1 MKAYDTNHDARQ
13 NYLLA
18 LMLMQSLEVSA
29 AAFALYKNEPMQHLF
44 AVGCVEFAAEWQ
56 RLVLAECGGVL
67 QGEVMQRILDVAEA
81 MQGDVPEWVFVTPA
95 DPDQL
100 EIAL

>member
-13 NYLLA
+13 NYTLA

-56 RLVLAECGGVL
+56 RLVLAECGGSL
-67 QGEVMQRILDVAEA
+67 QDEVVRRIREA
-81 MQGDVPEWVFVTPA
+81 ADTLRGDVPEWVAAAPA

>member
-56 RLVLAECGGVL
+56 REILAECGGVL
-67 QGEVMQRILDVAEA
+67 QEEVAQRIREAAEA
-81 MQGDVPEWVFVTPA
+81 LRGDVPEWVGAAPA
-95 DPDQL
+95 DPDQM

>member
-1 MKAYDTNHDARQ
+1 MKAYETNYDARQ

-18 LMLMQSLEVSA
+18 LMLMQSMESES

-67 QGEVMQRILDVAEA
+67 QDEVSQRIRDVAEA
-81 MQGDVPEWVFVTPA
+81 LQGDVPEWVAAAPA